1 MTWAFPKTTT
11 ICSWTTVEGRKVPS
25 LALKGRE
32 MWRKRWLPLA
42 AGIVLFAG
50 SIAAYVW
57 LYEGHPLRANPSDES
72 VYYLAGRLIRSH
84 PAALYNDMVGLT
96 GNVKL
101 PYTYTPFAA
110 LVFEAG
116 TVFSWAVWKAG
127 LIVVDL
133 VLLPLIVVVSMRIK
147 NRDLDIW
154 QAAALAL
161 ALAAV
166 SLWLEPVF
174 GTLSFGQI
182 NLVLLALII
191 GDLALPDSS
200 RWKGIGIGIAG
211 AIKLT
216 PLIFIPYL
224 LLTRRIRAG
233 ITSAVTF
240 LATVG
245 IGFVFLPT
253 ASRWY
258 WGGSGLTASGSEIEE
273 VLNQSLDGVIMRSIT
288 GHSAQHLLWLLL
300 AAVVGISGLAIAAIA
315 ARRGEHLLGIFVCGV
330 TGLLVSPISWTHHWV
345 WVVPGL
351 AFMLTG
357 SRRSR
362 PWRAAGAAAL
372 LGLFLMWPMN
382 HHLVNLPTSGRAGL
396 VRIGSEMAASSDRG
410 HLLRNLYV
418 VTGLAVLVLAAV
430 YLWLSSRAKEV
441 DGTSAPS
448 IGADVPS
455 TS

>member
-1 MTWAFPKTTT
+1 
-11 ICSWTTVEGRKVPS
+11 
-25 LALKGRE
+25 

-84 PAALYNDMVGLT
+84 PAELYNDLVGLT

-133 VLLPLIVVVSMRIK
+133 VLLPLI
-147 NRDLDIW
+147 
-154 QAAALAL
+154 
-161 ALAAV
+161 
-166 SLWLEPVF
+166 
-174 GTLSFGQI
+174 
-182 NLVLLALII
+182 I

-200 RWKGIGIGIAG
+200 RWKGIGIGIA
-211 AIKLT
+211 
-216 PLIFIPYL
+216 
-224 LLTRRIRAG
+224 
-233 ITSAVTF
+233 
-240 LATVG
+240 
-245 IGFVFLPT
+245 
-253 ASRWY
+253 
-258 WGGSGLTASGSEIEE
+258 
-273 VLNQSLDGVIMRSIT
+273 
-288 GHSAQHLLWLLL
+288 
-300 AAVVGISGLAIAAIA
+300 AIA
-315 ARRGEHLLGIFVCGV
+315 ARRGEHLLGILVCGV

-362 PWRAAGAAAL
+362 PWRAVGAVAL

-396 VRIGSEMAASSDRG
+396 VRIGSEMAASSDLG

-430 YLWLSSRAKEV
+430 YLWLSGRAKEV
-441 DGTSAPS
+441 DGTSAPVKGE
-448 IGADVPS
+448 GAVGGAQVPS